1 MMQLERGRKKFW
13 YKRLGRE
20 EVLENED
27 NDNALHKQK
36 ISINSDMQKIYF
48 GLEVLWN
55 EPYECNEKKYECH
68 PVPQLI

>member
-27 NDNALHKQK
+27 NDNALHK
-36 ISINSDMQKIYF
+36 
-48 GLEVLWN
+48 
-55 EPYECNEKKYECH
+55 
-68 PVPQLI
+68 